1 MAFVRQL
8 DKDKIT
14 RLLDNNTM
22 EGKIY
27 NELLLPDIME
37 GHVFVGIRDNKV
49 DFYAGGNIFFSYYGS
64 SFKINSKIYG
74 KSKDSKMISV
84 NRVFQEGIKDKYLWI
99 WKQCNEYASEN
110 REQEERKILKRYFPA
125 YNRKVSV
132 IVLDREIRLNSDGS
146 KGKCDWL
153 LYNVETRQLKF
164 VEVKRDSHKCL
175 RRHHDGIFDVIS
187 QLNGYSRQYEIYKD
201 NIVMQYRKYVGI
213 LNQLLGLSL
222 PVPEELLDTVAGLAI
237 FVQCGVDID
246 KSLIAEIKPF
256 IGNTSVKL
264 TEIWEHFA
272 IVSKGNKL

>member
-84 NRVFQEGIKDKYLWI
+84 NRVFPEGIKDKYLWI
-99 WKQCNEYASEN
+99 WKQCN
-110 REQEERKILKRYFPA
+110 
-125 YNRKVSV
+125 
-132 IVLDREIRLNSDGS
+132 
-146 KGKCDWL
+146 
-153 LYNVETRQLKF
+153 
-164 VEVKRDSHKCL
+164 
-175 RRHHDGIFDVIS
+175 
-187 QLNGYSRQYEIYKD
+187 
-201 NIVMQYRKYVGI
+201 
-213 LNQLLGLSL
+213 LSL
-222 PVPEELLDTVAGLAI
+222 I
-237 FVQCGVDID
+237 HI
-246 KSLIAEIKPF
+246 
-256 IGNTSVKL
+256 
-264 TEIWEHFA
+264 
-272 IVSKGNKL
+272 